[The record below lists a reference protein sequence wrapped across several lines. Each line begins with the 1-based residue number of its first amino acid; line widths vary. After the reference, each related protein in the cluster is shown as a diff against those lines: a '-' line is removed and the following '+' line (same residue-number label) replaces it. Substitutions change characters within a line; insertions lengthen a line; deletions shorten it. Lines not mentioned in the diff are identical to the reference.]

1 MLMPDDFGGYTARDL
16 AREAEREARMRR
28 TVYQNRVMTG
38 RMTRRDADNKITMME
53 AIAAHFDELAK
64 RERLL

>member
-53 AIAAHFDELAK
+53 AIAAHFDELARK
-64 RERLL
+64 ERLL